1 MIEKTRR
8 SRRSRELRRRGLALL
23 LSLTMCVGMLSFDTF
38 AMEGETFDNAVTAE
52 ETVIEAD
59 EIEVEVDEP
68 EEAKAEADGSET
80 DGTEV
85 GEPEADGS
93 EVDRSEAEGAE
104 ADGAEADE
112 PGTDGSEVDEPEAD
126 GSEADEPDAD
136 GSEVDEPDADGSEAD
151 EPDADGSETDEPE
164 SEVDGSVFED
174 DKPAVDE
181 PVVGDDDPTV
191 EAPAEETVAGEVPA
205 EVETTVQK
213 EIPAEVQDFLD
224 AVAAIPADINADNV
238 EEAGDL
244 VNAALDAYEVLIGAG
259 LDGYEGV
266 EEAMETVYAAYEAV
280 EEVQNTQSTNYVSL
294 DDIHIETYIGY
305 DEKMSNYDAGTIT
318 KWVGGS
324 LPYNYCPFEPIQC
337 RRCGKVLVNMIPA
350 YYAFPNP
357 WHAED
362 LNASDDGII
371 EYTGRKKAWYPL
383 DDQYAGMQFDYEA
396 KKPGTVTAELIVAH
410 GFRQKY
416 QRCSCG
422 GSGYNASYYYG
433 YNPYWYQRY
442 ISFNVTV
449 NARYQLNYDTDG
461 GSVVAPTIKDV
472 AETTTTLN
480 VTSTVPTKDGY
491 TFKGWKDESG
501 NTVSGSVTLDWE
513 EGKGSKD
520 DPVEKILYAVWEKD
534 AITGPADTTYLV
546 LCEYYVDGEMIACC
560 EGAPIKAK
568 VGDVIEGAP
577 LVEGNPGWD
586 KYTVDEK
593 EIEFDYVG
601 SYKGSYEVKGNGKKF
616 TCGDKAPSITL
627 VTKVTENVIILRYEK
642 NMSRNKKVTLVKEFI
657 DQAGNKIELKDVEGF
672 SLQYSYIYGGKTTSG
687 TLEYKDA
694 KDTRE
699 NSGRPTLTW
708 DLDVPVD
715 NDASSTKTTPLTITE
730 DGYYLDGPTWV
741 KQEGLNT
748 SNGKAVTGTYQID
761 ATTNSDTRSIKNY
774 YEKDREPG
782 KDEADYKVEWYDADT
797 DKLLPKDVKASNP
810 ETRKGEVGK
819 EVSVTDADKSIEG
832 YTFKADDNRN
842 KLSDYLA
849 ESGTVLKLYFTKDS
863 GKTEETTADYT
874 VEWYDAT
881 TGEKLPAEVTPG
893 KENPETRK
901 GEMGKKVSVT
911 EADKTISGYTFK
923 ADDDRNVLSD
933 TLNDKLDIVLKLYFT
948 KDPGK
953 TEETTADYT
962 VEWYD
967 ATTGEKLPAE
977 VTPDKENPET
987 RNGEVDEEVSV
998 TEADKTISGYTFKA
1012 DDSRNKLS
1020 DTLAESGTV
1029 LKLYFTKDLKATS
1042 YKVVHEYWTNG
1053 VRNMNLTVTEE
1064 GKTGNVGDKISAA
1077 DIEKRPTAGGDT
1089 YTYTSASAEELE
1101 LTDSDTAN
1109 VIILR
1114 YDRTV
1119 AGTVTETDTPSDGGS
1134 PSRGSSTS
1142 VPRSVTSIPDE
1153 TVPLVDIPDALL
1165 PLSDG
1170 PVEDTIF
1177 TSILDEDVPLV
1188 GIPKTGDDSQNWMW
1202 MLSALLSG
1210 FGIAWLSLKRKHED
1224 GEG

>member
-126 GSEADEPDAD
+126 GSEADEP
-136 GSEVDEPDADGSEAD
+136 E
-151 EPDADGSETDEPE
+151 ADGSETDEPE

-893 KENPETRK
+893 KENPETR
-901 GEMGKKVSVT
+901 
-911 EADKTISGYTFK
+911 
-923 ADDDRNVLSD
+923 
-933 TLNDKLDIVLKLYFT
+933 
-948 KDPGK
+948 
-953 TEETTADYT
+953 
-962 VEWYD
+962 
-967 ATTGEKLPAE
+967 
-977 VTPDKENPET
+977 
-987 RNGEVDEEVSV
+987 NGEVDEEVSV

-1134 PSRGSSTS
+1134 TGGGSPSRGSSTS

>member
-112 PGTDGSEVDEPEAD
+112 PGTDGSEVDEPE
-126 GSEADEPDAD
+126 
-136 GSEVDEPDADGSEAD
+136 
-151 EPDADGSETDEPE
+151 ADGSETDEPE

-893 KENPETRK
+893 KENPETR
-901 GEMGKKVSVT
+901 
-911 EADKTISGYTFK
+911 
-923 ADDDRNVLSD
+923 
-933 TLNDKLDIVLKLYFT
+933 
-948 KDPGK
+948 
-953 TEETTADYT
+953 
-962 VEWYD
+962 
-967 ATTGEKLPAE
+967 
-977 VTPDKENPET
+977 
-987 RNGEVDEEVSV
+987 NGEVDEEVSV

-1134 PSRGSSTS
+1134 TGGGSPSRGSSTS

>member
-126 GSEADEPDAD
+126 GSEADEP
-136 GSEVDEPDADGSEAD
+136 E
-151 EPDADGSETDEPE
+151 ADGSETDEPE

-832 YTFKADDNRN
+832 YTFKADD
-842 KLSDYLA
+842 
-849 ESGTVLKLYFTKDS
+849 
-863 GKTEETTADYT
+863 
-874 VEWYDAT
+874 
-881 TGEKLPAEVTPG
+881 
-893 KENPETRK
+893 
-901 GEMGKKVSVT
+901 
-911 EADKTISGYTFK
+911 
-923 ADDDRNVLSD
+923 DRNVLSD

-948 KDPGK
+948 KDSGK

-1134 PSRGSSTS
+1134 TGGGSPSRGSSTS

>member
-68 EEAKAEADGSET
+68 E
-80 DGTEV
+80 
-85 GEPEADGS
+85 
-93 EVDRSEAEGAE
+93 
-104 ADGAEADE
+104 
-112 PGTDGSEVDEPEAD
+112 AD
-126 GSEADEPDAD
+126 GSEADEP
-136 GSEVDEPDADGSEAD
+136 E
-151 EPDADGSETDEPE
+151 ADGSETDEPE

-546 LCEYYVDGEMIACC
+546 LCEYYVDGEMIARC

-923 ADDDRNVLSD
+923 ADD
-933 TLNDKLDIVLKLYFT
+933 
-948 KDPGK
+948 
-953 TEETTADYT
+953 
-962 VEWYD
+962 
-967 ATTGEKLPAE
+967 
-977 VTPDKENPET
+977 
-987 RNGEVDEEVSV
+987 
-998 TEADKTISGYTFKA
+998 
-1012 DDSRNKLS
+1012 SRNKLS

-1134 PSRGSSTS
+1134 TGGGSPSRGSSTS